1 MTPLLPAPP
10 RPPLIVFTDLDGTL
24 LDVHTY
30 AVGPAREMLALLAL
44 QRIPVVFCSSKTA
57 AEQRPLR
64 RELGLEHT
72 PFIVENGAAVLVP
85 DSAGLAVT
93 DWPRVPG
100 HPDERRRVLGQSAD
114 RVRAGLA
121 RATARTGQPVAGY
134 ADLTVRHIADLTGL
148 DEPSA
153 AHARQ
158 RDFSE
163 TLIDPGSPAQW
174 SALEAALSAEGLICR
189 HGGRFR
195 TVTGSETDKGRAA
208 RLVAG
213 LFSVALGQTVVTAG
227 IGDSANDEGLLTAVD
242 HPYLVARGAQ
252 SWAELDVP
260 GLVRT
265 SAPGPLGWTEAI
277 RHLLA
282 TRRV

>member
-1 MTPLLPAPP
+1 
-10 RPPLIVFTDLDGTL
+10 
-24 LDVHTY
+24 
-30 AVGPAREMLALLAL
+30 
-44 QRIPVVFCSSKTA
+44 
-57 AEQRPLR
+57 
-64 RELGLEHT
+64 
-72 PFIVENGAAVLVP
+72 
-85 DSAGLAVT
+85 
-93 DWPRVPG
+93 
-100 HPDERRRVLGQSAD
+100 VLGQSAD

-148 DEPSA
+148 DEAAA

-163 TLIDPGSPAQW
+163 TLIDQWSPAQW